1 MATPAFG
8 YKAKDGERVPGT
20 TTVLGASLGWSK
32 GPLMAWAHRMG
43 QEGKSLY
50 GERDKAA
57 DIGTLG
63 HAMAEA
69 DVKGEKFEFAP
80 GTSPEYVQKA
90 TSAFEAYLEWKNDSR
105 IVIQQ
110 AEVGYVSE
118 DYRYGGTLDGIG
130 HRDGAP
136 VLIDFKTSNG
146 TYAEHLIQ
154 LAAYHHLVEEVTGV
168 TFVRWHLLRFGK
180 ERGDFHHHSYKPISE
195 AWEAFK
201 HLRALYDLKKPLEGL
216 A

>member
-1 MATPAFG
+1 MPTPAQG
-8 YKAKDGERVPGT
+8 YTLADGSKIPGT

-50 GERDKAA
+50 GERDAAA
-57 DIGTLG
+57 DIGTLA
-63 HAMAEA
+63 HEAAECHI
-69 DVKGEKFEFAP
+69 KGTEFIMPPVSEEAAAK
-80 GTSPEYVQKA
+80 VR
-90 TSAFEAYLEWKNDSR
+90 SAFEAYMEWREDSR
-105 IVIQQ
+105 IDV
-110 AEVGYVSE
+110 VGSEIRYVSE
-118 DYRYGGTLDGIG
+118 QYKYGGTLDGIG
-130 HRDGAP
+130 SKQGRP

-154 LAAYHHLVEEVTGV
+154 LAAYHHLHEEVTGQ
-168 TFVRWHLLRFGK
+168 TFERWHLLRFGK
-180 ERGDFHHHSYKPISE
+180 ERGDFHHHSYKPIPE

-201 HLRALYDLKKPLEGL
+201 HLRALYDLKRPLETL